1 MDKQFLNDILSKR
14 NEMNIKKVN
23 PKNTIKFEPKNSEYL
38 SIGSDDFNTI
48 EQICRQNNNI
58 ENNTEFIID
67 NNKHSLD
74 KLLQLTQLLNNNG
87 INISKNTKGLVYLG
101 SFIFLTQI
109 IITGINDYLM
119 LRFFNS
125 SS

>member
-23 PKNTIKFEPKNSEYL
+23 PKNTIKFDPKNSEYL

-74 KLLQLTQLLNNNG
+74 KLLQSIQLLNNNG

>member
-23 PKNTIKFEPKNSEYL
+23 PKNTIKFDPKNSEYL